1 MRPMQLFRIDLLVFS
16 CCLCLMCACVLSRVC
31 LCVNDIHRYKTALGD
46 TIQTDALFSSC
57 SLRVLEESLFCQ
69 TGPTAQT
76 GPSTSGGASAA
87 WDAYWERNEPLR
99 DVDEVAI
106 PVLSMCA
113 QDDPIRGDT
122 QSTVPLELFET
133 NPHFFL
139 LLTNRGGH
147 CGFST
152 QSEGSGAGAV
162 GAVGSAAAPSSGVGS
177 SGVNWSH
184 KALLEF
190 FRATTD
196 FFAAEERAKQL
207 AARRRGLGGGAG
219 GRVFRHRSVSTC
231 KRMPACSHNIH
242 AIYNWQRSY
251 TR

>member
-1 MRPMQLFRIDLLVFS
+1 MFFLVHV
-16 CCLCLMCACVLSRVC
+16 CVFVPVC
-31 LCVNDIHRYKTALGD
+31 LNAIHRYKTALGE

-69 TGPTAQT
+69 TGPAAPT
-76 GPSTSGGASAA
+76 GPGTSGGASGA

-106 PVLSMCA
+106 PVLSVCA

-139 LLTNRGGH
+139 LLTDRGGH

-152 QSEGSGAGAV
+152 QPEGSAAGAA
-162 GAVGSAAAPSSGVGS
+162 GAVGSAAVPSSGVGS
-177 SGVNWSH
+177 GGVNWSH

-219 GRVFRHRSVSTC
+219 GRAFRHRSVSTC